1 MKFGMNLLLWTG
13 ELSDEMMPVL
23 ESLKEIG
30 FDGVELP
37 VFNTDLKYDE
47 WGQRLNDL
55 GLERTAVTVR
65 GEEDNPISADANV
78 RAAGIDATK
87 RVLDCCQ
94 AVGAPPLVGPYHS
107 ALGVFSGQ
115 GPSADE
121 WSWGVESMRAVSEHA
136 AQTDVMLAVEC
147 LNRFETYL
155 LNTHADSA
163 RFVKDVDH
171 PNCRMMYDTFHANIE
186 EKNIGDAIRSS
197 ADECAHVHISENDR
211 STPGQGNVNWSE
223 NFDTLHEVG
232 YDGWMVVEAFGL
244 ALPELAAATK
254 IWRRMYET
262 EELLARNALDFM
274 KTETAA
280 RWTA

>member
-1 MKFGMNLLLWTG
+1 MKYGFNLLLWTG
-13 ELSDEMMPVL
+13 ELGEEHVPVL

-65 GEEDNPISADANV
+65 GEEDNPISADAKV

-94 AVGAPPLVGPYHS
+94 AVGATHLVGPYHS

-121 WSWGVESMRAVSEHA
+121 WSWGVESMRAVS
-136 AQTDVMLAVEC
+136 VS
-147 LNRFETYL
+147 Y
-155 LNTHADSA
+155 THL
-163 RFVKDVDH
+163 
-171 PNCRMMYDTFHANIE
+171 
-186 EKNIGDAIRSS
+186 
-197 ADECAHVHISENDR
+197 
-211 STPGQGNVNWSE
+211 
-223 NFDTLHEVG
+223 TL
-232 YDGWMVVEAFGL
+232 
-244 ALPELAAATK
+244 PTK
-254 IWRRMYET
+254 
-262 EELLARNALDFM
+262 A
-274 KTETAA
+274 
-280 RWTA
+280 